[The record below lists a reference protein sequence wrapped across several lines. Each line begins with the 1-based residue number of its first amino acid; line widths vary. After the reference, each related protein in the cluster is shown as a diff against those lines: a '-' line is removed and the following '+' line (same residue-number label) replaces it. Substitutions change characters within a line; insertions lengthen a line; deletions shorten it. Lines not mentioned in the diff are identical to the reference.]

1 MTGFALQGLKPK
13 LPASDDF
20 WIAPDAQV
28 IGNVELQPGVS
39 IWFGAVIRGDNEA
52 ILVGRG
58 SNIQDLCVLHT
69 DIGCPLSIGE
79 DCTIGH
85 RVILHG
91 CSIGNNCL
99 VGMGAIIM
107 NRAVIGDNCLI
118 GAGAIVTEGK
128 VIPPGSLVIGAPG
141 KVMRPLNPTEID
153 SIAASAANYW
163 KNGQRFKAGLTKIS
177 AAQSE

>member
-1 MTGFALQGLKPK
+1 MTQLALDGLAPK
-13 LPASDDF
+13 LPANDNF

-28 IGNVELQPGVS
+28 IGNVELKSAVS
-39 IWFGAVIRGDNEA
+39 VWFGAVIRGDNEP
-52 ILVGRG
+52 ILVGAG

-79 DCTIGH
+79 NCTIGH

-99 VGMGAIIM
+99 IGMGAIIM
-107 NRAVIGDNCLI
+107 NGAVIGNNCLI

-128 VIPPGSLVIGAPG
+128 AIPDGSLVIGAPG
-141 KVMRPLNPTEID
+141 KVVRHLDQAEID
-153 SIAASAANYW
+153 SIANSAAGYW
-163 KNGQRFKAGLTKIS
+163 KNGQRFAAGLTQTL
-177 AAQSE
+177 AARSK

>member
-1 MTGFALQGLKPK
+1 MTEFALEGLKPK
-13 LPASDDF
+13 LPAQDDF

-28 IGNVELQPGVS
+28 IGNVELRPAVS
-39 IWFGAVIRGDNEA
+39 VWFGAVIRGDNEA

-141 KVMRPLNPTEID
+141 KVLRPINPTEID
-153 SIAASAANYW
+153 AIAASASNYW
-163 KNGQRFKAGLTKIS
+163 KNGQRFKIGLTKIS
-177 AAQSE
+177 AVRCE